1 MNSPLRPNA
10 DESLLH
16 SQGYAQELHRGLS
29 LWSSFSVGF
38 ATVSPVVGIY
48 SVMSLGAMNAGPSWV
63 WIVPLCLQLDWL
75 IKSKRERQ
83 SKALTGFSLT

>member
-48 SVMSLGAMNAGPSWV
+48 SVTRHKGGDVGRRVADQR
-63 WIVPLCLQLDWL
+63 C
-75 IKSKRERQ
+75 R
-83 SKALTGFSLT
+83 